1 VIAKP
6 GLTSWLQEQ
15 AVLAAL
21 TLPRVAGESED
32 AFAKRV
38 VEDSL
43 TTRDGAADFG
53 TAFHHGAEQIAKSL
67 EVDRADLLSSW
78 LELYRDWFQG
88 NVVACHWTEQ
98 RVVSN
103 LFGYAGTADLLI
115 EHRVHGL
122 CLVDL
127 KTQKISAPHPGPLP
141 GRGGEGDGARSA
153 RRPTKPKP
161 YSTWCYQLAAY
172 RAALGVRAT
181 CLNLIVNSV
190 TPEMPVEHVWSES
203 EMESGLRAF
212 MAAREL
218 WNIENNY
225 CPTENRKAESGKAE
239 NPDAM
244 VLTA

>member
-1 VIAKP
+1 
-6 GLTSWLQEQ
+6 L
-15 AVLAAL
+15 
-21 TLPRVAGESED
+21 D
-32 AFAKRV
+32 
-38 VEDSL
+38 
-43 TTRDGAADFG
+43 
-53 TAFHHGAEQIAKSL
+53 
-67 EVDRADLLSSW
+67 
-78 LELYRDWFQG
+78 LYRDWFQQ
-88 NVVACHWTEQ
+88 NVVDCRWTEQ

-115 EHRVHGL
+115 QHRVHGL

-181 CLNLIVNSV
+181 CINLIVNSV

-225 CPTENRKAESGKAE
+225 TPGGG
-239 NPDAM
+239 P
-244 VLTA
+244 VLADGHHAAQVIDVEAVTVTNTSPRPSPQRGEGGE